1 MRGYLLDT
9 DAVSAFAPGRKPVS
23 EAFSRWMTGSSDRL
37 FISTISIGEVEAG
50 LSKLRRKNELARAE
64 RLGAWFNQL
73 LTLQADRVL
82 DFDRATAHVFGETL
96 DRAWAAGHDP
106 GFADAA
112 IAATAIHREMSVV
125 TYNTRHYRHLGARLI
140 DPRDPNTFP

>member
-1 MRGYLLDT
+1 MSGCLLDT

-23 EAFSRWMTGSSDRL
+23 EAFSRWVTRSSDRL
-37 FISTISIGEVEAG
+37 FISTISIGEIAAG
-50 LSKLRRKNELARAE
+50 LSKLRRKKEFARSE
-64 RLGAWFNQL
+64 RLEAWFNQL
-73 LTLQADRVL
+73 LASQAERVL

-112 IAATAIHREMSVV
+112 IAATAIRRSMTVV
-125 TYNTRHYRHLGARLI
+125 TYNIRHYRHFGVRLI
-140 DPRDPNTFP
+140 DPRDPETFS